1 MKKYL
6 FALFML
12 CLSFGLRAQTVTNFI
27 ASPSSVPLNGT
38 VHIDYD
44 FQNTSSTNITG
55 NIDTH
60 VSVNSLDLGV
70 INTYVLTSPLLPTQ
84 SVHISFDVPADAA
97 HNFNAQSDNIIIIW
111 PTGTFAYNGTS
122 DPATVYVSNPN

>member
-1 MKKYL
+1 MKRYL
-6 FALFML
+6 FALLML
-12 CLSFGLRAQTVTNFI
+12 CLSLGARAQTVQNYTVG
-27 ASPSSVPLNGT
+27 PTSVPLNGT

-44 FQNTSSTNITG
+44 FLNSGTTNING

-70 INTYVLTSPLLPTQ
+70 MNTYVLSSPLLPTQ

-97 HNFNAQSDNIIIIW
+97 HHFNAQSDNIIVIW

-122 DPATVYVSNPN
+122 EPATVYVSNPN